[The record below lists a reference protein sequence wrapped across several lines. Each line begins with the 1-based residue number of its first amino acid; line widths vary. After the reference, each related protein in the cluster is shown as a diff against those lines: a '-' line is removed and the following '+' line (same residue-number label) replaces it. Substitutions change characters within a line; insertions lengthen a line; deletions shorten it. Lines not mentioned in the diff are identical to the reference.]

1 MRANTKKKSKMNT
14 EGTDI
19 STSFTADPENTK
31 VPIIVELVE
40 LALMDCPD
48 AKLALDCRN
57 QRWALEESTGE
68 SFEGAL
74 ELSLSTRNSVVEAD
88 NTNILFSGTLLG
100 FDQTSS
106 TINANNQA
114 TSDLGIKC
122 TAVPSLFRPISTRRI
137 F

>member
-1 MRANTKKKSKMNT
+1 MNT

-31 VPIIVELVE
+31 VSIIIELVK

-57 QRWALEESTGE
+57 QRWALEESTGK
-68 SFEGAL
+68 SFESAL
-74 ELSLSTRNSVVEAD
+74 ELSLPTRNFVVEAD
-88 NTNILFSGTLLG
+88 NTDILLSGTLLG
-100 FDQTSS
+100 FNQTSS
-106 TINANNQA
+106 TVNANNQA
-114 TSDLGIKC
+114 TGDLRIKC
-122 TAVPSLFRPISTRRI
+122 TAVPGLFRPISTKRI

>member
-1 MRANTKKKSKMNT
+1 MNT

-31 VPIIVELVE
+31 VSIIIELVE
-40 LALMDCPD
+40 LALMNCPD
-48 AKLALDCRN
+48 TKLALDCRN
-57 QRWALEESTGE
+57 QWWALEESTSK
-68 SFEGAL
+68 SFESAL
-74 ELSLSTRNSVVEAD
+74 ELSLSTRNFVVEAD

-100 FDQTSS
+100 FNQTSS

-114 TSDLGIKC
+114 TGDLRIKC
-122 TAVPSLFRPISTRRI
+122 TAVPSLFRPISRRI